1 MLRVYNVI
9 KQTNKKPN
17 KQKNKQTKNNKGV
30 TCCFLFCVF
39 VFVFVF
45 LFNYVL
51 SNMDS
56 GHMNSENTETDEDGT
71 GGVVEGL
78 GGVGFSCASLIFW

>member
-1 MLRVYNVI
+1 MLY
-9 KQTNKKPN
+9 
-17 KQKNKQTKNNKGV
+17 
-30 TCCFLFCVF
+30 F
-39 VFVFVF
+39 VFCFVFCILYFVF
-45 LFNYVL
+45 LFSYVL